1 MPKVKVKNMEQ
12 LDIEIQRLKEKTR
25 RLENELGERIDH
37 LKGNYKSMAMN
48 TVVPGIAKSGVLG
61 IVGGIAKTAWKSGA
75 TKSVLTS
82 ALITAAE
89 FIGVRLGI
97 KLFDNI
103 RNKRRRKKA
112 SAARSHE
119 EEDEG

>member
-12 LDIEIQRLKEKTR
+12 LDVEIQRLQEKTR
-25 RLENELGERIDH
+25 RLEAELGRRMDH
-37 LKGNYKSMAMN
+37 LKDNYKSMAVN
-48 TVVPGIAKSGVLG
+48 TVVPGIANSGVMG

-75 TKSVLTS
+75 AKSALTSVLM
-82 ALITAAE
+82 TAVE

-103 RNKRRRKKA
+103 RSRRRRKKA
-112 SAARSHE
+112 TASRQQDGE
-119 EEDEG
+119 EE